1 MMKVKLRKASDWN
14 FEEVREVETLND
26 LKALEEEFSSELII
40 NFLDN
45 EEKAEEGVDI
55 DITIYDDYVE

>member
-26 LKALEEEFSSELII
+26 LKALEEEFSSELIV